1 MTAITPAA
9 PVVPFSLKDAPSLIE
24 KAWPAGKISFE
35 TQKERKA
42 GSGQT
47 LTGLG
52 SYWKGRKPLILT
64 RACLLGALLPA
75 TDDLEKDVAIFE
87 ALMGIDD
94 QGMARRLPVAKRD
107 LLATAHYGELVAA
120 AKRPEEIPEAVLLDG
135 IWDTVNAHLGTRAS
149 SITELVE
156 QLGIMRYGRRP
167 QFADTFA
174 GSGSIP
180 FEAARIGCDV
190 YASDLNPVACML
202 TWGAFNIV
210 GAAPDE
216 HARMKA
222 EQERIVAAID
232 KEICELG
239 IEHDDQG
246 NRAKVYLYCLET
258 RCPRTGYLVPMAPS
272 WVISKKRNVIARL
285 TPNATEK
292 RYDIEILTGVSDA
305 EVKAAE
311 QGTVRKGRLYHEVL
325 NDDLGIA
332 IKEIRG
338 DYKDADG
345 KNQNKLR
352 KWEKLDFVP
361 REDDIFQERLYA
373 IQWLNGDQLAAG
385 KKHPDTWFAA
395 PSDADLEREAKVIE
409 MVRENLADWQE
420 AGLVPDMAIE
430 PGYNTSQPIRER
442 GWTHWHHLF
451 NARHL
456 LINATAMK
464 HAKGVAHMNLGL
476 AGLMNRNAATV
487 LWDSSRDTAAHTFTN
502 QALNTLLNYPVR
514 GWRYCQGL
522 FDIQPAAG
530 TTFSTEV
537 HTHGAKELA
546 AQPDLILTD
555 PPYGDAVQYDEIT
568 EFFIAWLRK
577 NPPAPLD
584 QWVWDSRRKLAIKGE
599 GQSFK
604 VAMVEAYKA
613 MTDQLSDNGLQ
624 IVQFTHQGGEVWA
637 DMAHIFW
644 GAGLQVVNNWYV
656 STETTSE
663 LKKGGYIQGTHNI
676 VLKKRQ
682 GGMSGYSDEIIHDIR
697 DEVIEQI
704 DSMVAFNAQL
714 KASGRHEYIY
724 NEADLQMAG
733 YIAALRVIT
742 AYTRI
747 DGLDMTLEAM
757 KPRAKKEKTVV
768 DELIAFAA
776 RVANEH
782 LVPEGFPAREWEKLN
797 NTERFYLRMLDLEA
811 AGAAKLDHFQNFAKA
826 FRLEDFSMLMAKMK
840 ANQAR
845 LMTASEMGRK
855 LLTEGTEFGNN
866 APVRIALYGTWKLHK
881 EIDSEALL
889 HELRQIMSGY
899 DQCRDVLVAVARY
912 IAEKRDR
919 MPGGREEA
927 SAARVL
933 AELIAHESV

>member
-1 MTAITPAA
+1 MTAMTPAV
-9 PVVPFSLKDAPSLIE
+9 PVTPFSLKDAPSLIE

-87 ALMGIDD
+87 ALMGIDA
-94 QGMARRLPVAKRD
+94 QGMARRLPASKRD
-107 LLATAHYGELVAA
+107 LLTHAHYGEQVAV
-120 AKRPEEIPEAVLLDG
+120 AKRPEELPEEVLLEG
-135 IWDTVNAHLGTRAS
+135 IWESVNEHLGTRAS
-149 SITELVE
+149 SINELVE
-156 QLGIMRYGRRP
+156 QLGIIRYGRKP
-167 QFADTFA
+167 KFAETFC
-174 GSGSIP
+174 GSGSIA
-180 FEAARIGCDV
+180 FEAARVGCDV

-210 GAAPDE
+210 GAAPEE

-222 EQERIVAAID
+222 EQEAVVAAID

-239 IEHDDQG
+239 IEHDAEG

-258 RCPRTGYLVPMAPS
+258 RCPRTGYRVPMAPS

-285 TPNATEK
+285 TPNPAEK
-292 RYDIEILTGVSDA
+292 RYDIEILSGVSDA

-311 QGTVRKGRLYHEVL
+311 QGTVRKGRLYHPVL
-325 NDDLGIA
+325 NDALGIE

-338 DYKDADG
+338 DHRGPDG
-345 KNQNKLR
+345 KNRNKLR
-352 KWEKLDFVP
+352 QWEKSDFVP
-361 REDDIFQERLYA
+361 RPDDIYQERLYA
-373 IQWLNGDQLAAG
+373 IQWMAGDDLKAG
-385 KKHPDTWFAA
+385 KSRVRTWFAA
-395 PSDADLEREAKVIE
+395 PSEADMQREARVE
-409 MVRENLADWQE
+409 ALVREQLADWQVR
-420 AGLVPDMAIE
+420 GLVPDMAIE

-451 NARHL
+451 NSRHL
-456 LINATAMK
+456 VVNATAAK
-464 HAKGVAHMNLGL
+464 HAKSVAHLNLGL
-476 AGLMNRNAATV
+476 AGLFNRNSGVCHWMNTEEAKAV
-487 LWDSSRDTAAHTFTN
+487 FYN
-502 QALNTLLNYPVR
+502 QALNTFYNYPVR
-514 GWRYCQGL
+514 GWRYCAGL
-522 FDIQPAAG
+522 FELQPRRGTYADMTIKTHHAKDIEG
-530 TTFSTEV
+530 SHDIIV
-537 HTHGAKELA
+537 
-546 AQPDLILTD
+546 TD

-577 NPPAPLD
+577 NPPALFD

-604 VAMVEAYKA
+604 VSMVEAYQA
-613 MTDQLSDNGLQ
+613 MTRCLSDNGLQ

-656 STETTSE
+656 STETSSE

-682 GGMSGYSDEIIHDIR
+682 GELSGYSDEIIHDIR
-697 DEVIEQI
+697 DEVIAQL
-704 DSMVAFNAQL
+704 DGMVAFNEQL
-714 KASGRHEYIY
+714 KSHGRSDYIY
-724 NEADLQMAG
+724 SEADLQMAG

-747 DGLDMTLEAM
+747 DGMDMTLEAM
-757 KPRAKKEKTVV
+757 KPRAKGEKTVV
-768 DELIAFAA
+768 DELITFAA

-782 LVPEGFPAREWEKLN
+782 LVPEGFPSREWEKLN

-826 FRLEDFSMLMAKMK
+826 FRLEDFTTLMASVRP
-840 ANQAR
+840 NQAR
-845 LMTASEMGRK
+845 LMNACELGRK
-855 LLTEGTEFGNN
+855 LLSEEGEFGNN
-866 APVRIALYGTWKLHK
+866 SPVRLALYGAWKLHK
-881 EIDSEALL
+881 EIDTQELL
-889 HELRQIMSGY
+889 DELREIMTGY
-899 DQCRDVLVAVARY
+899 HEKRELIIAVAHY
-912 IAEKRDR
+912 VAEKRDA
-919 MPGGREEA
+919 MAEGRDEA

-933 AELIAHESV
+933 ADLVAYESV